1 MAAGKLCKPLQLPV
15 HNQIKN
21 YVPEMDKDAAKIE
34 GSWYVCNW
42 IWNQERK
49 PQ

>member
-1 MAAGKLCKPLQLPV
+1 
-15 HNQIKN
+15 
-21 YVPEMDKDAAKIE
+21 MDEDTAKIE
-34 GSWYVCNW
+34 CARYVRNW